1 MDDTYKTRLKDIEAW
16 LEKEF
21 AGIRTGQATPTLL
34 DGIRVESYG
43 SQMPLVQV
51 GSVSIED
58 ARTLRIS
65 PWDSSLVSTIEKAI
79 RDADLGI
86 SVVSDSA
93 GVRAVFPALT
103 SERRADL
110 VKIAKS
116 KLEDARVSVRG
127 VRDDVMKAID
137 AAQKG
142 GDISEDERRTR
153 KEAVQKSVDAINRM
167 LEQLFT
173 KKEEEI
179 AR

>member
-137 AAQKG
+137 AAQKAS
-142 GDISEDERRTR
+142 DISEDERRTR

>member
-1 MDDTYKTRLKDIEAW
+1 MDDTYKTRLQDIEAW
-16 LEKEF
+16 LQKEF

-65 PWDSSLVSTIEKAI
+65 PWDSSLVSVIEKAI

-93 GVRAVFPALT
+93 GVRAVFPVLT

-137 AAQKG
+137 AAQKAS
-142 GDISEDERRTR
+142 DISEDERRTR
-153 KEAVQKSVDAINRM
+153 KEAVQKSVDATNRM
-167 LEQLFT
+167 LEQLFM
-173 KKEEEI
+173 KKEDEI

>member
-1 MDDTYKTRLKDIEAW
+1 MDDTYKTRLQDIEAW
-16 LEKEF
+16 LGKEF

-65 PWDSSLVSTIEKAI
+65 PWDSSLVSAIEKAI

-93 GVRAVFPALT
+93 GVRAVFPVLT

-116 KLEDARVSVRG
+116 KLEDSRVSVRG

-137 AAQKG
+137 GAQKS

-153 KEAVQKSVDAINRM
+153 KEAVQKSVDATNRM
-167 LEQLFT
+167 LEQLFM
-173 KKEEEI
+173 KKEDEI